1 MTTPNGTTI
10 TAADVHHVAF
20 PNPPFGRRG
29 YDTDIVD
36 NFLDSLEAKFA
47 DPANPELAW
56 LTPQAIREIS
66 FRKPPLGMRGYR
78 ASGVDAFLE
87 ACAAQLEQHH
97 P

>member
-1 MTTPNGTTI
+1 M
-10 TAADVHHVAF
+10 
-20 PNPPFGRRG
+20 
-29 YDTDIVD
+29 
-36 NFLDSLEAKFA
+36 
-47 DPANPELAW
+47 
-56 LTPQAIREIS
+56 S